1 MKRFLSII
9 LTVIMIATSVMCVS
23 VFAADEITVTING
36 EEKAFDVT
44 PVIINDRT
52 LVPMRGIFE
61 AFGATIE
68 WDGATQSVTA
78 TVAGSKIVLQVGK
91 VVAMVNGQYV
101 DLDAPARLIEGHTMV
116 PVRFIAETLGCEVNW
131 EDATRTV
138 VIKGEVKAPETPST
152 GTGDSTGNAGGNTF
166 VPVDD
171 GWANIA
177 VVGFEGGSVAPSSG
191 LNFWGVK
198 AEGGNTNEKNAFV
211 TYAEAG
217 IPKPS
222 NTEDFGSGL
231 LKLDENLGKQGPSSN
246 GIAMGRINDIPADA
260 VPYKAGEKYKVSVW
274 LYLADGDEAAA
285 RMTVYIGKSTDGF
298 KKGMSVKLKKGE
310 WTRLEL
316 EVEATA
322 EHEGQTTGA
331 RFTFDGAPSVIYMD
345 NLSYE
350 KPGTDAPSTPSTP
363 APSTPSTP
371 SAPVVDAKLPTG
383 GTVIATQADLLTGV
397 NKKTILD
404 ENGVLKVNATKS
416 EKDNS
421 ISIQSKVDI
430 SDKIKQGN
438 VYMVTFKAR
447 AVSGSPY
454 AKLYVQANGE
464 GGWSKAVFALTNYGK
479 DWTTCYMPFVAPA
492 KAMNGGWGFR
502 FGGETHTT
510 EIKDFQI
517 IDYGTSVKIESL
529 PHTYVT
535 SGAVVEGLKF

>member
-36 EEKAFDVT
+36 EEKAFDAT

-138 VIKGEVKAPETPST
+138 VIKGEVKAPTTPST
-152 GTGDSTGNAGGNTF
+152 GTGDSAGSTGGNAF

-171 GWANIA
+171 GWADIA
-177 VVGFEGGSVAPSSG
+177 VVNFEDGKASPSSG
-191 LNFWGVK
+191 MNFWAVK
-198 AEGGNTNEKNAFV
+198 TDGKNANTKNKV
-211 TYAEAG
+211 VSYSEAG
-217 IPKPS
+217 ISKPS
-222 NTEDFGSGL
+222 AGEDFGSNL
-231 LKLDENLGKQGPSSN
+231 LAIDINAGETGEYKGSIS
-246 GIAMGRINDIPADA
+246 AGRINDIPADA
-260 VPYKAGEKYKVSVW
+260 VPYKAGEKYKMSVW
-274 LYLADGDEAAA
+274 VYLADGDGAKVTMSAY
-285 RMTVYIGKSTDGF
+285 VGKSTNGF
-298 KKGMSVKLKKGE
+298 KKAATAELKKGE
-310 WTRLEL
+310 WQRLEL
-316 EVEATA
+316 EVEATGD
-322 EHEGQTTGA
+322 HEGQTTGA
-331 RFTFDGAPSVIYMD
+331 RFSYEGTVNLMYMD

-350 KPGTDAPSTPSTP
+350 KPGSNAPSTP

-371 SAPVVDAKLPTG
+371 SAPVVDAKLPAG
-383 GTVIATQADLLTGV
+383 GTVIATQADLLTGA
-397 NKKTILD
+397 NKKTTLD
-404 ENGVLKVNATKS
+404 ENGVLKIVATKG
-416 EKDNS
+416 EKDTS
-421 ISIQSKVDI
+421 ITHTAKTDL
-430 SDKIKQGN
+430 SDKIKKGN

-447 AVSGSPY
+447 LVSGSPY
-454 AKLYVQANGE
+454 AKLYIQAGKE
-464 GGWSKAVFALTNYGK
+464 GGYSKAVFALTNYGS
-479 DWTTCYMPFVAPA
+479 DWTTCYMPFVGPA
-492 KAMNGGWGFR
+492 KAMDGGWGFR

-517 IDYGTSVKIESL
+517 IDYGTSVKIENL

-535 SGAVVEGLKF
+535 SGAVAEGLKFN